1 MNKQIVAIVL
11 CLAVLVSACSGD
23 KQVANNKVKNNFSQE
38 IDKTITYAY
47 QQPFKGVFSNVY
59 YTGEDDANVLQFITE
74 SVFQVNPN
82 TLETEPYLADWKISS
97 DHTKLTIM
105 LKQGIKWH
113 DGVELTIEDLIYAW
127 YLIADPEYPGSRFSN
142 VSMIKGAKE
151 YKERRAASIEGI
163 HLINPYKVEVT
174 LTEPKNN
181 VVSNIWSFPEPKH
194 YYGETSSKDLENAKQ
209 VRQMPIG
216 TGPYKVA
223 RIIPGESVEL
233 IRNDDYHQGKPGLDR
248 IIYKIVD
255 GTIAQGLLENGEV
268 DLMEAPADQWS
279 SIQHLPNINPVV
291 MPALSY
297 AYIGFKFGKWD
308 AKKNKVV
315 SSNKKFKSKKL
326 RQAMAYAL
334 DRESYVKY
342 LKNGLGKVLNT
353 PMPSVSWA
361 KIPDEQINA
370 YGFDINKAKAL
381 LDEAG
386 YKDIDGDGY
395 RESPNGKRFVIKLDH
410 MSGSETASVRAQF
423 LIQSWKKIGLL
434 VELNGGGLKELNTFY
449 SAVEKDDP
457 SVEVYAGAWG
467 LSVDPDPTGL
477 WSSDSYWNYLRWNN
491 EKSDELIAKGLQF
504 PKDPYQ
510 DVKEYRKQVYYEWQK
525 HINEELPMIFLDQ
538 YYSAWAIN
546 KRLKNVALATYGI
559 ITTDIWKW
567 TVDE

>member
-1 MNKQIVAIVL
+1 MKKRIVVLLL
-11 CLAVLVSACSGD
+11 CLVVFVSACSGET
-23 KQVANNKVKNNFSQE
+23 QVQVNQAKRNVINDREKV
-38 IDKTITYAY
+38 ITYAY
-47 QQPFKGVFSNVY
+47 QQPFKGVFSNVF

-82 TLETEPYLADWKISS
+82 TLETEPYLADWELST
-97 DHTKLTIM
+97 DHTVLTIN
-105 LKQGIKWH
+105 LKKGIKWH

-151 YKERRAASIEGI
+151 YKQGRSKSIAGI
-163 HLINPYKVEVT
+163 RLINPYKVEVT

-181 VVSNIWSFPEPKH
+181 VISNIWSTPEPKH
-194 YYGETSSKDLENAKQ
+194 YYGDISPKDLENAKQ

-233 IRNDDYHQGKPGLDR
+233 VRNDEYHQGKPGLDR

-255 GTIAQGLLENGEV
+255 GTIAQGLLANGEV
-268 DLMEAPADQWS
+268 DLMEAPADQWE
-279 SIQHLPNINPVV
+279 SIRKLPNIDTAV

-308 AKKNKVV
+308 SKKNKVV
-315 SSNKKFKSKKL
+315 SSNNKFKNKKL

-370 YGFDINKAKAL
+370 YEYDIDKAKAL
-381 LDEAG
+381 LDEVG
-386 YKDIDGDGY
+386 YIDINGDGY
-395 RESPNGKRFVIKLDH
+395 REDPNGERFVIKLDH
-410 MSGSETASVRAQF
+410 MSGSETSTVRAQF

-477 WSSDSYWNYLRWNN
+477 WKSDSYWNYLRWSNK
-491 EKSDELIAKGLQF
+491 KSDELIAKGLQF
-504 PKDPYQ
+504 PKDPNE
-510 DVKEYRKQVYYEWQK
+510 DVKEYRKEVYYEWQK
-525 HINEELPMIFLDQ
+525 LINEELPMIFLDQ

-546 KRLKNVALATYGI
+546 KRLKNVTLATYGI
-559 ITTDIWKW
+559 ITTNIWRW
-567 TVDE
+567 TIEE